1 MREYVY
7 FIGHEEAVKIGYTT
21 TSVNKRLSSIQTGN
35 PKPLARLAVITC
47 VNAADVERQL
57 HKTFHEWRVEGEW
70 FTRNPKLDFVINYL
84 STCSSKTT
92 VEHLEP
98 AYQAFEKMNA
108 FNPLPMNYEEMF
120 LADTLL
126 MMTNDL
132 YFANETVDSLQLRY
146 AVAYYRNWLM
156 NLCTMKYKKFKT
168 ATTLRGGKKIT
179 TWNAVT
185 EVGKVYTCPNYFYS
199 EEFANLKNSEPKA
212 ILMAEYQ
219 EITECQLELFNAA

>member
-132 YFANETVDSLQLRY
+132 YFANDIV
-146 AVAYYRNWLM
+146 
-156 NLCTMKYKKFKT
+156 
-168 ATTLRGGKKIT
+168 
-179 TWNAVT
+179 
-185 EVGKVYTCPNYFYS
+185 
-199 EEFANLKNSEPKA
+199 LKMSSSR
-212 ILMAEYQ
+212 I
-219 EITECQLELFNAA
+219 